1 MTEMFLARIGDDY
14 PDLVEHV
21 KAHIEPPQGEGGFE
35 LGLDLL
41 LDGFERAR

>member
-1 MTEMFLARIGDDY
+1 MTDMFLARIGDDY